1 MTTIQFS
8 SSSEFSDEEIAATL
22 QSRGFLQLL
31 LYQKLGD
38 GLRLLQE
45 HDALRDA
52 VVADLT
58 AQHSQIESEDVT
70 REFLDVFSEE
80 VLIWSEPMFDE
91 IGDDIQVTITNAAG
105 QRSGSPTD
113 AEETVK
119 DYLESRLSQTS
130 PIELKANE
138 VAAETGLQSTHVGGI
153 LGRWRKN
160 DDAPFSVSVSET
172 SGGSNIWQ
180 IAHTQSGSGENPETA
195 A

>member
-52 VVADLT
+52 VVSDLT

-70 REFLDVFSEE
+70 REFLDVFSDE
-80 VLIWSEPMFDE
+80 VFTWSKPMFDE
-91 IGDDIQVTITNAAG
+91 IGDDVQVTITNAAE
-105 QRSGSPTD
+105 QRSESPTD
-113 AEETVK
+113 AEATVQN
-119 DYLESRLSQTS
+119 YLESRLSQTN

-138 VAAETGLQSTHVGGI
+138 IAAETGLQSTHVGAI
-153 LGRWRKN
+153 LGKWRKSN
-160 DDAPFSVSVSET
+160 DAPFSVSASET
-172 SGGSNIWQ
+172 PGGSNIWT
-180 IAHTQSGSGENPETA
+180 IETTQSGSSGKPETSA
-195 A
+195 